1 MDIVDHRLTGAV
13 SQKASPHF
21 DARPP
26 STPISL
32 IVVHGISLPAGHF
45 GGSYVQ
51 ELFLG
56 DAKKLSLVHS
66 DFTDLAGVRV
76 SSHLLIAR
84 DGRITQFVP
93 FDKRA
98 WHAGESCYDGQADC
112 NDFSI
117 GIELEGTDND
127 PYRNEQYSQLSRLV
141 DLLVIEY
148 PVAAVVGHSDIAP
161 NRKSDPGPSFNWR
174 RLKALLRQS
183 TCVTLP
189 ID

>member
-1 MDIVDHRLTGAV
+1 M
-13 SQKASPHF
+13 
-21 DARPP
+21 
-26 STPISL
+26 
-32 IVVHGISLPAGHF
+32 HGISLPAGHF
-45 GGSYVQ
+45 GGPYVQ

-56 DAKKLSLVHS
+56 DAKKLSLIHS

-98 WHAGESCYDGQADC
+98 WHAGESCYDGQTDC

-127 PYRNEQYSQLSRLV
+127 PYRHEQYSQLSGLV
-141 DLLVIEY
+141 DLLAIEY

>member
-13 SQKASPHF
+13 SRQASPHF
-21 DARPP
+21 DARPR

-45 GGSYVQ
+45 GGPHIRQ
-51 ELFLG
+51 LFSG
-56 DAKKLSLVHS
+56 DFEALAHAHR
-66 DFTDLAGVRV
+66 DFVDLAGVRV

-98 WHAGESCYDGQADC
+98 WHAGESCYDGQTDC

-127 PYRNEQYSQLSRLV
+127 PYRQEQYRQLSGLV
-141 DLLVIEY
+141 DLLAIEY
-148 PVAAVVGHSDIAP
+148 PVEAVVGHSDIAP
-161 NRKSDPGPSFNWR
+161 SRKSDPGPAFNWR
-174 RLKALLRQS
+174 RLKALLSQS
-183 TCVTLP
+183 T
-189 ID
+189 

>member
-1 MDIVDHRLTGAV
+1 M
-13 SQKASPHF
+13 
-21 DARPP
+21 
-26 STPISL
+26 
-32 IVVHGISLPAGHF
+32 
-45 GGSYVQ
+45 
-51 ELFLG
+51 
-56 DAKKLSLVHS
+56 
-66 DFTDLAGVRV
+66 RV

-117 GIELEGTDND
+117 GIELEGTDNA
-127 PYRNEQYSQLSRLV
+127 PYRHEQYSQLSGLV
-141 DLLVIEY
+141 DLLAIEY